1 MVVCLQFGGVH
12 FTHEEVGP
20 AEMWKSLLPQDQRRL
35 KEMGEDAK
43 IVENLCDGLFPN
55 IYRNDQV
62 KLGILLMLFGGVPK
76 RTEGATLRGDINI
89 LLIGDPSMGKSQ
101 FLK

>member
-1 MVVCLQFGGVH
+1 
-12 FTHEEVGP
+12 
-20 AEMWKSLLPQDQRRL
+20 MWKSLLPQDQRRL
-35 KEMGEDAK
+35 KEMGDDPR

-55 IYRNDQV
+55 IYRNEQV
-62 KLGILLMLFGGVPK
+62 KLGILLMLFGGVGK
-76 RTEGATLRGDINI
+76 RTTGATLRGDINI